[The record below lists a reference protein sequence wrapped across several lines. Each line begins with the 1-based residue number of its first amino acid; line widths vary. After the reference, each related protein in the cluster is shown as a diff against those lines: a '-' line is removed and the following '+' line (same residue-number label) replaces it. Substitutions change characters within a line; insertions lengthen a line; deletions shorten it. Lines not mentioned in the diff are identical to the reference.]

1 MNSEFT
7 LVAMSKQINAAPS
20 GLYKSFSLDKPI
32 GIPET
37 FHVPG
42 TYVIKHT
49 HESLPDMISYRIY
62 HCIEVDGIPVWYRL
76 PSIRSY
82 KTEITADIASVN
94 ALRGLEESLT
104 CNSELKELLVKINKY
119 FK

>member
-1 MNSEFT
+1 MSEFV
-7 LVAMSKQINAAPS
+7 LVAMSKEVNVAPS
-20 GLYKSFSLDKPI
+20 GLYKSFSLDKPK
-32 GIPET
+32 GIPDE

-49 HESLPDMISYRIY
+49 HENLPDMVSYRIY
-62 HCIEVDGIPVWYRL
+62 HCIDVDGTPVWYRL

-82 KTEITADIASVN
+82 KTEITADIASVS
-94 ALRGLEESLT
+94 AIKGLEEKLT
-104 CNSELKELLVKINKY
+104 YNSELKDLLTKINKY